1 MSQVYYTDCMTICCV
16 FSLTH
21 LYMRLKVISGWIV
34 GWTDGWCPHKG
45 LFLDFMSS
53 AYKVIFMWVLKYF

>member
-1 MSQVYYTDCMTICCV
+1 MNQVYYADCMTICCV

-21 LYMRLKVISGWIV
+21 LSVRLKVISGWIV
-34 GWTDGWCPHKG
+34 GWTEERCLHKG

-53 AYKVIFMWVLKYF
+53 AYKVICM